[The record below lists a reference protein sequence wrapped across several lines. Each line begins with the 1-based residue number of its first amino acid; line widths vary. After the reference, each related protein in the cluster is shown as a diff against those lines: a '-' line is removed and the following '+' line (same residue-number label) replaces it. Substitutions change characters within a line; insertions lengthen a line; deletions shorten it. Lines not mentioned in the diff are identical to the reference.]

1 MTLQTM
7 LNEAARSR
15 AGQQLAH
22 FKEAGLPIYVL
33 HVRVLVKET
42 RPLPPIET
50 AVLRAVRAGLST
62 PAEIYG
68 FLGLSERAMVPV
80 LAELNKKEF
89 IQYSKAVGDAQAS
102 LKLTGSGRNAVAEA
116 CAIIPI
122 ERTVPI
128 CWDALTRK
136 IITVPPEHLN
146 RSSDMTELGRFEV
159 PGARARDLQP
169 SDISLDVLHG
179 IIDRH
184 KSASIIRQELV
195 AIKSIERRELRF
207 LDCLMLFFRRTAD
220 PAVVDVAFW
229 REDGASMA
237 HEQAFR
243 HAGGP
248 DRVGARLLAAVDPL
262 PVALSS
268 SFLTSIGDTA
278 PSTVAI
284 GVANSTKDKQVAAHE
299 AGPGQ
304 AVAADDTLAS
314 LLCHQHPEILR
325 GALKQARKRLLII
338 SPWIRHHVV
347 DDSFLRDLE
356 AALLRGVKVHVG
368 YGIDDGDQRKPG
380 SPAPAIHNK
389 PAITKQAKLAL
400 DALAKR
406 YRHFKFVYIGNTHR
420 KLLVCDDAFSV
431 ITSFNWLS
439 YRGDP
444 KDKPR
449 DEYGQ
454 LVRKPRYVDK
464 HYAEGLVLIEQGYS
478 GAPQPTVAMP
488 PAHPVGKSQ
497 PTVGIREQK
506 GRGGRSPEATSGTH
520 RRRQAP
526 R

>member
-15 AGQQLAH
+15 AGQQLAY
-22 FKEAGLPIYVL
+22 FKEAGLPVYVL
-33 HVRVLVKET
+33 QVRVLVKET

-68 FLGLSERAMVPV
+68 FLGMSERALVPV

-89 IQYSKAVGDAQAS
+89 IQYSRAAGDAQAS
-102 LKLTGSGRNAVAEA
+102 LKLTSPGRNAVAEA
-116 CAIIPI
+116 CAVTPI

-146 RSSDMTELGRFEV
+146 RSGDMTELGRFEV
-159 PGARARDLQP
+159 PGARARNLQP

-179 IIDRH
+179 IIERH
-184 KSASIIRQELV
+184 KSAAIIRQELV

-207 LDCLMLFFRRTAD
+207 LDCLMLFFRRAAE

-248 DRVGARLLAAVDPL
+248 DRVGARLLAAVDPVPL
-262 PVALSS
+262 TSPT
-268 SFLTSIGDTA
+268 SFLNMIA
-278 PSTVAI
+278 
-284 GVANSTKDKQVAAHE
+284 DKAAEQQVAAPQ
-299 AGPGQ
+299 PGLEPD
-304 AVAADDTLAS
+304 AAADDTLES
-314 LLCHQHPEILR
+314 LLCHQHPDILR
-325 GALKQARKRLLII
+325 GALQQARKRLLII

-347 DDSFLRDLE
+347 DALFLRDLE
-356 AALLRGVKVHVG
+356 AALHRGVNVHIG

-380 SPAPAIHNK
+380 SPAPAGQNK
-389 PAITKQAKLAL
+389 PAISKPAKLAL
-400 DALAKR
+400 DALARR
-406 YRHFKFVYIGNTHR
+406 YRNFKFVYIGNTHR
-420 KLLVCDDAFSV
+420 KLLVCDDTFSV

-439 YRGDP
+439 FRGDP

-454 LVRKPRYVDK
+454 LVRKRYYVDK
-464 HYAEGLVLIEQGYS
+464 HYAEGLALIEEGYS
-478 GAPQPTVAMP
+478 GAAKTAESLLSGP
-488 PAHPVGKSQ
+488 PA
-497 PTVGIREQK
+497 R
-506 GRGGRSPEATSGTH
+506 RG
-520 RRRQAP
+520 QLAP
-526 R
+526 GL